1 MENVHATTVEIN
13 GAGVLILG
21 RSGEGKSDLALRL
34 IENKGAVLVADD
46 RTDLS
51 VENGCL
57 MASCPEN
64 IKGLLEVRG
73 VGIVRMPFVKTTCLK
88 LVLEACLEQKVE
100 RHPAKKYYHC
110 QGVMLPYI
118 RLNFFEAS
126 TPDKVVVKL
135 KSILEEQKQAS

>member
-1 MENVHATTVEIN
+1 M
-13 GAGVLILG
+13 
-21 RSGEGKSDLALRL
+21 
-34 IENKGAVLVADD
+34 VADD

-64 IKGLLEVRG
+64 IEGLLEVRG
-73 VGIVRMPFVKTTCLK
+73 VGVVRMPFVKKTCLK
-88 LVLEACLEQKVE
+88 LVLEACFEQKTE
-100 RHPAKKYYHC
+100 RYPAKKYYHC
-110 QGVMLPYI
+110 QGVTLAYI
-118 RLNFFEAS
+118 CLNFFEAS